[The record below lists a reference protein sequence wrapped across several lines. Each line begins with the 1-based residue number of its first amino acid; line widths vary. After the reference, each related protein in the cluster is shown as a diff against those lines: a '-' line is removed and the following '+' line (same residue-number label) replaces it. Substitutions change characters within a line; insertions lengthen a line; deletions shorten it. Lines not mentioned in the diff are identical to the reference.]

1 MNFKLSSI
9 LAAIASSAVLLLLFA
24 GKIELSNGIFL
35 TGAENKE
42 IELAFI
48 QYIARYGKTYASKE
62 EVSRRF
68 NNFARS
74 YNLVQMHNQQ
84 EDNSFKLELNQ
95 FADMDKSEKPS
106 NIKMKELTHFNNTT
120 PPMLNAGPVPNLVDW
135 RLSGKVSPVRDQLL
149 DCASCWAHT
158 AVSTLESAFS
168 I

>member
-1 MNFKLSSI
+1 MNLKFASV

-24 GKIELSNGIFL
+24 GKIELKSGVFL
-35 TGAENKE
+35 TGVENKE
-42 IELAFI
+42 IEEAFI

-95 FADMDKSEKPS
+95 FADMDKSEKPT
-106 NIKMKELTHFNNTT
+106 NIKMKDLTHFNNTS
-120 PPMLNAGPVPNLVDW
+120 PPLLKAGAAPN
-135 RLSGKVSPVRDQLL
+135 
-149 DCASCWAHT
+149 
-158 AVSTLESAFS
+158 
-168 I
+168 

>member
-1 MNFKLSSI
+1 MNLKFASV

-24 GKIELSNGIFL
+24 GKIELSNWIFL

-68 NNFARS
+68 INFARS
-74 YNLVQMHNQQ
+74 YKLVQMHNQQ

-95 FADMDKSEKPS
+95 FAEKIS
-106 NIKMKELTHFNNTT
+106 QR
-120 PPMLNAGPVPNLVDW
+120 NLAI
-135 RLSGKVSPVRDQLL
+135 SK
-149 DCASCWAHT
+149 
-158 AVSTLESAFS
+158 
-168 I
+168 